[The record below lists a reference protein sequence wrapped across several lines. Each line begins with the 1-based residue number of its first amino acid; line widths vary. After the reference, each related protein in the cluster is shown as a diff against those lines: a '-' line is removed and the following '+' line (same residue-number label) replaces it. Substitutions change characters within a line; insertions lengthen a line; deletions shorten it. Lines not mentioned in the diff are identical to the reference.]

1 MDLTNGGSKLTSF
14 KLSYLAIPFILILVD
29 LPWLLL
35 GSKNSKSMIK
45 DIQGSDMTV
54 KWLPSIVVYV
64 ALSYLILLPTTSL
77 EAFLLGTATYAVYD
91 FTNLAT
97 LDKYKT
103 WFAITDSLWGGV
115 LFLIVFNVLKWL
127 KIN

>member
-1 MDLTNGGSKLTSF
+1 MAF
-14 KLSYLAIPFILILVD
+14 KLSYLAIPLLIILVD

-35 GSKNSKSMIK
+35 GSKHSSAMIK
-45 DIQGSDMTV
+45 DIQGSDLSV
-54 KWLPSIVVYV
+54 KWIPSLIVYI
-64 ALSYLILLPTTSL
+64 ALSYLVLLPTTNT
-77 EAFLLGTATYAVYD
+77 EAFLLGSATYAVYD

-103 WFAITDSLWGGV
+103 WFAITDSLWGGA
-115 LFLIVFNVLKWL
+115 LFVIVFNILKWL

>member
-1 MDLTNGGSKLTSF
+1 MDLTNGGAKTF
-14 KLSYLAIPFILILVD
+14 KVSYLAIPFILILVD
-29 LPWLLL
+29 LPWLVL

-54 KWLPSIVVYV
+54 KWLPSIIVYV
-64 ALSYLILLPTTSL
+64 ALSYLILLPNTSL

-97 LDKYKT
+97 LNKYKT
-103 WFAITDSLWGGV
+103 WFAISDSLWGGV
-115 LFLIVFNVLKWL
+115 LFFIVFNILKWL
-127 KIN
+127 KITN

>member
-1 MDLTNGGSKLTSF
+1 MDLTNGGAKTF
-14 KLSYLAIPFILILVD
+14 KVNYLAIPFILLLVD
-29 LPWLLL
+29 LPWLIL
-35 GSKNSKSMIK
+35 GSSNSKSMIK

-54 KWLPSIVVYV
+54 KWFPSFIVYV
-64 ALSYLILLPTTSL
+64 ALSYLILVPNTSL

-103 WFAITDSLWGGV
+103 WFAISDSLWGGV
-115 LFLIVFNVLKWL
+115 LFFIVFNILKWL

>member
-1 MDLTNGGSKLTSF
+1 MWNYK
-14 KLSYLAIPFILILVD
+14 YLAIPFIIILVD

-54 KWLPSIVVYV
+54 KWLPSIIVYV
-64 ALSYLILLPTTSL
+64 ALSYLILLPNTSL
-77 EAFLLGTATYAVYD
+77 EAFLLGTATYSVYD

-97 LDKYKT
+97 LNKYKT
-103 WFAITDSLWGGV
+103 WFAISDSLWGGV
-115 LFLIVFNVLKWL
+115 LFFIVFNILKWL
-127 KIN
+127 KITN